1 MVFKKDRMSVQELSE
16 LLEALKS
23 LNNETE
29 SSPDILGRTFD
40 TCLKL
45 SDLIDDSN
53 LPSNEV
59 MFQV

>member
-1 MVFKKDRMSVQELSE
+1 MSAQELSE